1 MNIILHGLGEVFI
14 EILLFIFFPRIQ
26 SLNSNKTFQPQ
37 MSLKREGD
45 QYQVSSVL
53 DY

>member
-1 MNIILHGLGEVFI
+1 MDLEKY
-14 EILLFIFFPRIQ
+14 LLKYCYSYFFPEFNP
-26 SLNSNKTFQPQ
+26 SLNSNKTFQSQ